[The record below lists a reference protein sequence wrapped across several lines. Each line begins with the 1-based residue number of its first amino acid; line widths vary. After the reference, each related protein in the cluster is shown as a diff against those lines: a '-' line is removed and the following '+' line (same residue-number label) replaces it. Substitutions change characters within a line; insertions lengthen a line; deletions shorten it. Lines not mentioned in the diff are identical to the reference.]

1 MDPFGWQLFGAVGG
15 VDGGGVLTLVPTT
28 LMVAADVVDVVDP
41 AGDASGRLSM
51 AILGLLVL
59 AGLIL
64 IATIIYWR
72 MTRPEPGTAETAGM
86 RWVAPTGASTTAAGD
101 QIRPA
106 APTQLSSETDAVAG

>member
-1 MDPFGWQLFGAVGG
+1 MDPFGWQQVGA
-15 VDGGGVLTLVPTT
+15 VDGGGVLTLVPTS
-28 LMVAADVVDVVDP
+28 LMVAADAADP

-86 RWVAPTGASTTAAGD
+86 RWVAPTGASSATAAGD

-106 APTQLSSETDAVAG
+106 APTQLPSEPDAVAG